1 MKHWYN
7 ILQEIDSED
16 YTDNEK
22 GAAIYKMLD
31 LETHNSITKKMLLG
45 VVKYLFELCFDVEKV
60 EQAAGERENKERQQA
75 Q

>member
-1 MKHWYN
+1 MKHWYT

-22 GAAIYKMLD
+22 GTAIYKMLD

-45 VVKYLFELCFDVEKV
+45 IVKYLFYLCFDIEKV
-60 EQAAGERENKERQQA
+60 EQAAGEDAK
-75 Q
+75 